1 MTSKRKAHLKRIGR
15 ILSDARVQQGMTYRD
30 LVKASKINIAVVH
43 RVLHGAETSFLNIVD
58 LAKAL
63 KVELGELG

>member
-1 MTSKRKAHLKRIGR
+1 
-15 ILSDARVQQGMTYRD
+15 MTYRD

-43 RVLHGAETSFLNIVD
+43 RVLHGVETSFLNIVD